1 MTCNMRKNTPN
12 DILYIESG
20 QCMLTPTVYKSQY
33 KFWEKIKKN
42 IYDDPDSPISK
53 IITLA
58 LHNNI
63 PYLKHYKKLH
73 DKFNNADKCYEF
85 YAKNVYDKVTN
96 NIKNMAASEEGNY
109 GAYLKINP
117 TLTSELYHNYVCV
130 ESDRMILSK
139 YRSGSHDL

>member
-1 MTCNMRKNTPN
+1 MFIVGHELTCNIRKNTTN

-42 IYDDPDSPISK
+42 IDDDPDSPISK

-63 PYLKHYKKLH
+63 SYLKHCKK
-73 DKFNNADKCYEF
+73 
-85 YAKNVYDKVTN
+85 
-96 NIKNMAASEEGNY
+96 
-109 GAYLKINP
+109 
-117 TLTSELYHNYVCV
+117 
-130 ESDRMILSK
+130 
-139 YRSGSHDL
+139 